1 MSYFSRFKDR
11 RWFVTY
17 YCYECVLCF
26 LSGIIGGVAV
36 ALMCA
41 VLLLLFI
48 VYRLRKK
55 DEGSYALDEPKN
67 SPAVAYTKANDR
79 EFFA

>member
-1 MSYFSRFKDR
+1 M
-11 RWFVTY
+11 
-17 YCYECVLCF
+17 LF
-26 LSGIIGGVAV
+26 LGIICGAV
-36 ALMCA
+36 AGIILI
-41 VLLLLFI
+41 VLIIVFL

-67 SPAVAYTKANDR
+67 SPAVAYTRAQER